1 MKNKTLYLI
10 NLETDLNSTV
20 LSNNHEMILA
30 FSKIVKNLKVYSI
43 HVGRY
48 EVPKN
53 VSIFEIGGGKVT
65 ARLLAIPRIILLFL
79 KIIVHYR
86 RSLVFYHMN
95 TIIAHYFSYFFHRL
109 HIKQAIWYS
118 HSSPDKYLLKASKF
132 VDHIFTPIAGSYP
145 LDSKNQILIGHG
157 INDKIFFKTTASE
170 NRSLNIISVGRISRI
185 KKLDEII
192 NLISLFNTGNPQ
204 KKLGLTLIGPIE
216 DQTYFNELSILST
229 QQNVKI
235 NYMGTLS
242 REDLPRI
249 LNNHL
254 MYFMGTPKSLDKA
267 AVEAS
272 FCGCIVLTVN
282 KEAQRALGLNEFW
295 PRFTKESDIS
305 ILRQLQLVLATS
317 LEEIET
323 GIQDS
328 LIKSLQGNNLTAQ
341 VTKIIDKLEN

>member
-10 NLETDLNSTV
+10 NLETDLNSAV

-30 FSKIVKNLKVYSI
+30 FSKLVKNLKVYSV

-53 VSIFEIGGGKVT
+53 VSVFEIGGGNSA
-65 ARLLAIPRIILLFL
+65 ARLLAIPRIILLFF

-86 RSLVFYHMN
+86 RSIVFYHMN

-109 HIKQAIWYS
+109 KIKQAIWYS
-118 HSSPDKYLLKASKF
+118 HSSPDKYLIKASKF

-145 LDSKNQILIGHG
+145 LESINQILIGHG
-157 INDKIFFKTTASE
+157 INSKIFFKITASE
-170 NRSLNIISVGRISRI
+170 NRSLDIISVGRISRI

-192 NLISLFNTGNPQ
+192 KLISLFNNGSPQ
-204 KKLGLTLIGPIE
+204 KKLGLTLVGPIE
-216 DQTYFNELSILST
+216 DQTYFSELRILSI

-242 REDLPRI
+242 RENLPKI
-249 LNNHL
+249 FNKHL

-272 FCGCIVLTVN
+272 FCGCIVLTGNNEV
-282 KEAQRALGLNEFW
+282 QRALGLNEFW
-295 PRFTKESDIS
+295 PRFTKEIDIS
-305 ILRQLQLVLATS
+305 ILRQMQLVLAS
-317 LEEIET
+317 PIEEIET
-323 GIQDS
+323 GVQDS
-328 LIKSLQGNNLTAQ
+328 LIKSVQRNNLIAQ
-341 VTKIIDKLEN
+341 VTKIIDNLEN